1 MPVNIG
7 PISIPNSDG
16 CIIGLSGGSNMHGD
30 HRALLN
36 QVVKSFSGSLDPGVL
51 DAIDKA
57 GLDALG
63 EMVGEALASQADA
76 IFDRVEA
83 ETRRVRAELVERRLI
98 EI

>member
-1 MPVNIG
+1 
-7 PISIPNSDG
+7 
-16 CIIGLSGGSNMHGD
+16 MHGE

-36 QVVKSFSGSLDPGVL
+36 QVVKSFSESLDPGVL
-51 DAIDKA
+51 DAIGKA

-76 IFDRVEA
+76 IFDRVDA
-83 ETRRVRAELVERRLI
+83 EMRRIRAEMVERRSV